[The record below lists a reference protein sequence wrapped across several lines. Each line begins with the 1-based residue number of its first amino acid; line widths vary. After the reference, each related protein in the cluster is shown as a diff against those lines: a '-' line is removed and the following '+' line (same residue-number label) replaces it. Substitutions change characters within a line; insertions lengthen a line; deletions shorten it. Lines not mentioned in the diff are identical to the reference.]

1 MERRGKCAVGQYVY
15 FLQYLKRNR
24 FDIDRKE
31 CFTHT
36 RREINE
42 HVSRWE
48 VLCGVDLA
56 LQSDVLV
63 VGAESSRGYP
73 KAVDRVRVVVVGVDA
88 ASVWLVGDVD
98 DLDLI
103 PATSI
108 LLGSRFY

>member
-1 MERRGKCAVGQYVY
+1 VG
-15 FLQYLKRNR
+15 
-24 FDIDRKE
+24 
-31 CFTHT
+31 
-36 RREINE
+36 
-42 HVSRWE
+42 SWE

-56 LQSDVLV
+56 LQSEVLV
-63 VGAESSRGYP
+63 VGAESSCGHLE
-73 KAVDRVRVVVVGVDA
+73 AVVRVRVVVVGVDA